1 MAATL
6 PPLAYVDDLVGW
18 LGEPISESA
27 DVARA
32 EGALGL
38 ASSLV
43 RKEAGLTWVTA
54 GALDSPLPD
63 EAVQVT
69 LACAGRGYTNPEAEV
84 DGSLDDSR
92 SRRIVQEAGLYLTAS
107 ERSLLASLA
116 VTPHRGLGTVQTTR
130 WDPDVT
136 GPYEDERLLPPWY

>member
-1 MAATL
+1 MIATL
-6 PPLAYVDDLVGW
+6 PLLAEVPDLADW
-18 LGEPISESA
+18 LGEPIGEA
-27 DVARA
+27 GDMTRA
-32 EGALGL
+32 EGALGM

-43 RKEAGLTWVTA
+43 RKEVGLTWVTA
-54 GALDSPLPD
+54 GALDTDVPD
-63 EAVQVT
+63 DAVRVT
-69 LACAGRGYTNPEAEV
+69 LACAGRGYTNPEAEI

-107 ERSLLASLA
+107 ERSLLAALA